1 MLQAVQMKCPYC
13 GAAVTTET
21 KVCEYCSNPVVIQD
35 VKEIKNF
42 TPVQI
47 NKYVSSYKETL
58 AANPK
63 DKLVN
68 GSIALCF
75 LQLKLYDKAIEHF
88 ELAIED
94 NFENPDTYYYL
105 CIAKLKGQKAFT
117 SPRTEI
123 DKILEYIHAAQ
134 QIEQKPI
141 YFYFEAYIKY
151 DFFKRK
157 FLNVP
162 PKYDELL
169 AHAKSLGLAPEDA
182 DEMFALLGVDRPS
195 QLQ

>member
-1 MLQAVQMKCPYC
+1 MIQPIQLKCPYC

-21 KVCEYCSNPVVIQD
+21 KICEYCANPIVLQDIKQIQS
-35 VKEIKNF
+35 F

-58 AANPK
+58 TENPK

-117 SPRTEI
+117 TPRPEI

-162 PKYDELL
+162 PKYEDLL
-169 AHAKSLGLAPEDA
+169 ATAKSTGLAQEDA
-182 DEMFALLGVDRPS
+182 DTMFAMLGVEKPA

>member
-1 MLQAVQMKCPYC
+1 MLQAITMKCPYC

-21 KVCEYCSNPVVIQD
+21 KTCEYCSNPVVIQD
-35 VKEIKNF
+35 VKEIKKF

-47 NKYVSSYKETL
+47 NKYVSAYKETL

-68 GSIALCF
+68 GSIAFCF

-94 NFENPDTYYYL
+94 NFENSDTYYYL

-117 SPRTEI
+117 TPRSEI

-134 QIEQKPI
+134 QIEPKPI
-141 YFYFEAYIKY
+141 YYYFEAYIKY

-162 PKYDELL
+162 PKYEDLL
-169 AHAKSLGLAPEDA
+169 GTAKSTGLLPEDA
-182 DEMFALLGVDRPS
+182 DAMFAMLGVEKPV

>member
-1 MLQAVQMKCPYC
+1 MQAIQLKCPYC
-13 GAAVTTET
+13 GAAVSTEQKT
-21 KVCEYCSNPVVIQD
+21 CEYCSNPIVVQD
-35 VKEIKNF
+35 VKQIANF

-58 AANPK
+58 AENPK

-75 LQLKLYDKAIEHF
+75 LKLKLYDKAIEHF
-88 ELAIED
+88 QLAIED
-94 NFENPDTYYYL
+94 NFENPDTYFYL
-105 CIAKLKGQKAFT
+105 CIAMLKGQKAFVT
-117 SPRTEI
+117 PRAEI
-123 DKILEYIHAAQ
+123 DKIIEYIHAAQ
-134 QIEQKPI
+134 SIEQKPI
-141 YFYFEAYIKY
+141 YFYFEAYIKF

-162 PKYDELL
+162 PKYEDLL
-169 AHAKSLGLAPEDA
+169 ATAKSSGLAPEDV
-182 DEMFALLGVDRPS
+182 DMMFALLGVEKPA